1 MFVPD
6 NGPMI
11 SSIQLRPIM
20 WKEPMGTTVLR
31 SQAWLHYRWLVTILT
46 LACLF
51 YGGCDSTRW
60 PQSFSRV
67 PADRTIQEEDIR
79 ESVFRFRLEH
89 TNGNGPFF
97 LSIDDKD
104 PSDAFIAR
112 FATLNKTV
120 KKASGSYFKKEPSP
134 GWLRDRATGE
144 KVMAF
149 WVRPIS
155 WMSLDQVEVRG
166 GMYCGGLCADTGIY
180 RLKKKNGRWT
190 VEDYKVEGEA

>member
-1 MFVPD
+1 
-6 NGPMI
+6 
-11 SSIQLRPIM
+11 
-20 WKEPMGTTVLR
+20 VLR
-31 SQAWLHYRWLVTILT
+31 SQAWLHYRRIVTILA

-60 PQSFSRV
+60 PQFFSRS
-67 PADRTIQEEDIR
+67 PADRSIQEDDIR
-79 ESVFRFRLEH
+79 ESVFRYRLEH

-120 KKASGSYFKKEPSP
+120 KKASQPYFKKEPSP
-134 GWLRDRATGE
+134 GWLRDRTNGE
-144 KVMAF
+144 KAVAF
-149 WVRPIS
+149 SVRPIS
-155 WMSLDQVEVRG
+155 WISLDQVEVRG
-166 GMYCGGLCADTGIY
+166 GMYCGGLCADWGTY
-180 RLKKKNGRWT
+180 RLKRKNGLWT